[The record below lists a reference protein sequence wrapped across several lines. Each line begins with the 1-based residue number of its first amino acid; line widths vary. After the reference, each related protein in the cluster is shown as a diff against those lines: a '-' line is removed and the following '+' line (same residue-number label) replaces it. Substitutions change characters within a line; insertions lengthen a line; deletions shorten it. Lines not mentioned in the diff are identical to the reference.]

1 MSGSSTCR
9 SCGRPIVWAV
19 STNGKNIPLDPDPN
33 VNGNLIRVGSIVAG
47 RVVFKAFA
55 YNPSAHEGEKR
66 YLSHFVT
73 CPNAAQHRRPR

>member
-9 SCGRPIVWAV
+9 SCGRPIVWAI

-33 VNGNLIRVGSIVAG
+33 VNGNLIRLSSTDNG
-47 RVVFKAFA
+47 RIVFKAVA
-55 YNPSAHEGEKR
+55 YKPDIHEGSKR